1 LIERGFHHRDISMG
15 NILRSK
21 NAKLAKSALETFAGD
36 PTETQE
42 RLFSQLAQSEVK
54 DLCHGFVIDGDLA
67 VELKTYFSK
76 DRKGVRSRS
85 VTAHFLVTEVPS
97 HTNITLAGHR

>member
-1 LIERGFHHRDISMG
+1 MG

-21 NAKLAKSALETFAGD
+21 DAKLAKSALETFAGD

-42 RLFSQLAQSEVK
+42 RLLSQLAQSEIR

-85 VTAHFLVTEVPS
+85 VTAHFLVTEVLP
-97 HTNITLAGHR
+97 HTNITLVGHR

>member
-1 LIERGFHHRDISMG
+1 MG
-15 NILRSK
+15 NILWSK
-21 NAKLAKSALETFAGD
+21 DAKLAKPALETFAGD
-36 PTETQE
+36 LTETQE
-42 RLFSQLAQSEVK
+42 RLLSQLAQSGVK

-85 VTAHFLVTEVPS
+85 VTVYFLVTEVP